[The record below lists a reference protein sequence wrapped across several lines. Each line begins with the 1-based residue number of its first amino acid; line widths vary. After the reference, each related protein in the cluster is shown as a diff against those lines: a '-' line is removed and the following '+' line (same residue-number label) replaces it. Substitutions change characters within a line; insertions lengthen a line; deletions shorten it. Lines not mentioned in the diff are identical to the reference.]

1 MKPEWSKVLLE
12 AGAELE
18 GERVL
23 DYGNPELERSVALTG
38 DVLCDLSHQGLIG
51 AYGPETAE
59 FLQGQLTV
67 DVPALDPAHSHLGA
81 FCNAKGRMLADF
93 RIFRRGETWFL
104 RLPREQVQPTLKRL
118 SLFVLRAKVT
128 LEDADD
134 ALVRFGLSGPHAA
147 EHLGAAL
154 GGPVP
159 GAVDDVVHHQG
170 ATLIRVPGVHPRFEI
185 YGELEALTRLW
196 EALNV
201 RAAPVGA
208 AQWALLDILAGV
220 PQIHAE
226 NAEAFVPQMTNL
238 QLLGGVSFNKG
249 CYQGQEVVAR
259 MHYLGRLKRR
269 MYRLHLPLEAP
280 PPPGTALYDPQ
291 VEAEQP
297 VGRIVQAQPHPD
309 GGVEALAVLQIA
321 SAEGGHPRL
330 GAAQGP
336 AAEIRPLPYAFEAG
350 AGEG

>member
-23 DYGNPELERSVALTG
+23 DYGNRERERSVALTG

-51 AYGPETAE
+51 AYGPETAD

-67 DVPALDPAHSHLGA
+67 NVPALDTGHSHLGA

-118 SLFVLRAKVT
+118 SLFLLRAKVT

-134 ALVRFGLSGPHAA
+134 ALVRFGLSGAHAA
-147 EHLGAAL
+147 QRLAEALGA
-154 GGPVP
+154 PVP
-159 GAVDDVVHHQG
+159 EAVDDVVHHQG
-170 ATLIRVPGVHPRFEI
+170 VTLIRVQGVHPRFEI

-220 PQIHAE
+220 PQIHPE
-226 NAEAFVPQMTNL
+226 NTEAFVPQMTNL

-269 MYRLHLPLEAP
+269 MYRLHLPLEIP
-280 PPPGTALYDPQ
+280 PAPGTALFDPQ

-330 GAAQGP
+330 RDAQGP
-336 AAEIRPLPYAFEAG
+336 EGEIRPLPYAFEAT
-350 AGEG
+350 AGD